1 MTATIQPAEWL
12 RYIDKE
18 YLSTYIRGGGTAIK
32 FAVPMED
39 GLRVD
44 LFAGLAAIGN
54 RAGYLAVNINAAET
68 KVHMVDELFF
78 RTAEQIPWTKLS
90 RMAIAKI
97 AVETGYS
104 WVDKA
109 DGPLYGH
116 LAEANQVE
124 PQLLLMELKQAIWK
138 KVFKQR
144 NLSKDFRVA
153 MTHLCIAELSGGPD
167 GATAVQV
174 LTEWLTGRNRAV
186 SAVKPFQI
194 FRKISRATGRH
205 FYESLANWVR
215 FAGYPGMVILLDA
228 ERVTLARNPRDNG
241 LFYSKAAVLDT
252 YEVLRQ
258 FIDAADQLNGCFLAV
273 VPDIAFLEDQGQGRG
288 IGAYEALKFRVFDE
302 VRDKRLVNP
311 MASLARISS
320 SERGA

>member
-1 MTATIQPAEWL
+1 MTATIRPAEWL
-12 RYIDKE
+12 RFIEKE
-18 YLSTYIRGGGTAIK
+18 YLATYIRGGGSAIK

-39 GLRVD
+39 GLRSD
-44 LFAGLAAIGN
+44 LVGGLAAIGE
-54 RAGYLAVNINAAET
+54 RSGYLVVKIDAGAT

-78 RTAEQIPWTKLS
+78 QTAEQMPWSKLS
-90 RMAIAKI
+90 RKAIAAI
-97 AVETGYS
+97 AVESGYS
-104 WVDKA
+104 WADKPN
-109 DGPLYGH
+109 GPLYRH

-124 PQLLLMELKQAIWK
+124 PQMLLLDLKQAIWK

-153 MTHLCIAELSGGPD
+153 MTHLCIAELSGGQD
-167 GATAVQV
+167 GATAIQV
-174 LTEWLTGRNRAV
+174 LTDWLTGRNKAV

-194 FRKISRATGRH
+194 FRRINRATGRY

-215 FAGYPGMVILLDA
+215 FAGYPGIVIVLDA
-228 ERVTLARNPRDNG
+228 ERLMLARNPRDNG

-258 FIDAADQLNGCFLAV
+258 FIDGADQLNGCFMTV
-273 VPDIAFLEDQGQGRG
+273 VPALAFLEDQARG

-302 VRDKRLVNP
+302 VRDKHLVNP
-311 MASLARISS
+311 MASLTRISANV
-320 SERGA
+320 RGM